1 VGAIDETAASRKG
14 DVPDRRIAAV
24 TKSAGDTLAGRY
36 QLEAEI
42 GRGGFGVVF
51 CARDTRLDK
60 RVAVKV
66 LAASVAEAP
75 VALARFKQEA
85 TSAARVGHKGIVD
98 VTDVGEDE
106 DGTHFIVME
115 LIEGVDLGY
124 LLRSE
129 GSLPLSRSLSIGA
142 RVAQALAA
150 AHSKGIIHRDLKPG
164 NILLTALGP
173 VTDFVKIL
181 DFGVS
186 KITQLGER
194 SDNLTLDGQVV
205 GTPRY
210 MAPEQGL
217 GDGVIDA
224 RVDVY
229 ALGTILYEMVTGHLP
244 YSGSTHYEIIHNK
257 LSVDPLP
264 PSVVNPD
271 IESPL
276 EFEAL
281 VLKALARDPDE
292 RYASMSEFELAIRDL
307 LEVVDPA
314 AASGVRPA
322 TPTPQPRLGGGGTSS
337 SASVSTRLVRHPT
350 RPTRTTT
357 PPSAVLRAR
366 AAKQAARTRRRI
378 RLALLAGLGLVAAVV
393 GGLVLAGKLGSAAD
407 SGDERTQPATDEHA
421 RQPDARPPSDT
432 QPELVEVRF
441 ALTPADARVEID
453 GLVSTQNPVK
463 LPRSSD
469 THEVVVSAPGYK
481 SARRTFQALVDGE
494 IEISLEPEARRP
506 EKSPHRPRP
515 HRTEPRLPD
524 SPL

>member
-1 VGAIDETAASRKG
+1 MGREQSE
-14 DVPDRRIAAV
+14 RRAAAV
-24 TKSAGDTLAGRY
+24 AKAPGDLLSDRY
-36 QLEAEI
+36 LLEGEL

-51 CARDTRLDK
+51 RARDVRLDK

-66 LAASVAEAP
+66 LSAAVAETP

-115 LIEGVDLGY
+115 LIEGMDLGY

-129 GSLPLSRSLSIGA
+129 GSLPLSRSLAIGA

-150 AHSKGIIHRDLKPG
+150 AHEKGIIHRDLKPG
-164 NILLTALGP
+164 NILLTSLGP

-194 SDNLTLDGQVV
+194 TDTLTLDGQVV

-210 MAPEQGL
+210 MAPEQGV
-217 GDGVIDA
+217 GDAVVDA
-224 RVDVY
+224 RADVY

-244 YSGSTHYEIIHNK
+244 YTGSTHYEVIHNK

-264 PSVVNPD
+264 PSVINPD

-281 VLKALARDPDE
+281 VMTALERDPDA
-292 RYASMSEFELAIRDL
+292 RYASMAEFELVIREL
-307 LEVVDPA
+307 LEEVDPV

-322 TPTPQPRLGGGGTSS
+322 APTPQPRMPNTGANS
-337 SASVSTRLVRHPT
+337 SASVSTRLVRNPT
-350 RPTRTTT
+350 RPTRTTGTTRTTT
-357 PPSAVLRAR
+357 PPSVVMRAR
-366 AAKQAARTRRRI
+366 AAKRAERRRRKLRRGI
-378 RLALLAGLGLVAAVV
+378 LIGGAVVALAAAVLIV
-393 GGLVLAGKLGSAAD
+393 PRLLGSGGTNTNEARPAPEV
-407 SGDERTQPATDEHA
+407 GEQPAKT
-421 RQPDARPPSDT
+421 
-432 QPELVEVRF
+432 PEAPVEPASVEIRF
-441 ALTPADARVEID
+441 ALEPADARVEID
-453 GLVSTQNPVK
+453 GVVASQNPVE
-463 LPRSSD
+463 LPRSSAS
-469 THEVVVSAPGYK
+469 HVAVVSAPGYK
-481 SARRTFQALVDGE
+481 SERKSFQALVDGE
-494 IEISLEPEARRP
+494 LHFSLQREEEPVAKPPRRP
-506 EKSPHRPRP
+506 KPHKS
-515 HRTEPRLPD
+515 EPRLPD